1 MKRLFLSLLLLLA
14 ISLSLVACDKKKDK
28 TTTVPT
34 TTTATTTGPTT
45 TTAPQPTSAD
55 LYAEAMAKI
64 AAGEFE
70 EAYELLVSLGDY
82 GDAAAQADR
91 FLWVPVTGQYSDG
104 EESASVTVTLGAD
117 GLPTRFLYVEEDED
131 EVWEDLYE
139 LTWNEDNK
147 LILERNTWDESE
159 STTTYTYDAKGR
171 LATSAYVYNDEYSRT
186 VAYTYDEADRVI
198 CREVNE
204 DGFLSTYEF
213 EYTALGLVSK
223 ETYTNE
229 SGDVQIQTY
238 TYNAAGN
245 VTSETWTDGTKTSTV
260 TYTYDASGERLLEKN
275 DGALHTYT
283 YDAKGQLILVTHE
296 GSKEGT
302 STDAYTYD
310 DEGRVLTEVYTSGDY
325 VDTYVYTY
333 DTHGNMIGCVNTYDE
348 YTDVYTFT
356 YRLIYVPEGLT
367 VEEIEELFYDYMD
380 I

>member
-1 MKRLFLSLLLLLA
+1 MKKLILCLLLILAMTLSLA
-14 ISLSLVACDKKKDK
+14 ACDKKNKKKDK

-34 TTTATTTGPTT
+34 TTTATTT
-45 TTAPQPTSAD
+45 APANSDAVT
-55 LYAEAMAKI
+55 YAEAMAKI

-91 FLWVPVTGQYSDG
+91 FLWVPVTGHYTDG
-104 EESASVTVTLGAD
+104 EEAASVTVTLGAD

-147 LILERNTWDESE
+147 LILERNTWDDSE

-171 LATSAYVYNDEYSRT
+171 LATSARMYNGEYFQT
-186 VAYTYDEADRVI
+186 LTYTYDEQDRLIRRVSS
-198 CREVNE
+198 ES
-204 DGFLSTYEF
+204 GLTFTYEW
-213 EYTALGLVSK
+213 EYNAQGLVSK
-223 ETYTNE
+223 ETYTNG
-229 SGDVQIQTY
+229 SDDVQMQTY

-245 VTSETWTDGTKTSTV
+245 VTSEIWTDGVNTFTV

-283 YDAKGQLILVTHE
+283 YAAKGHPILLTHVDPDK
-296 GSKEGT
+296 GD
-302 STDAYTYD
+302 STETYTYD
-310 DEGRVLTEVYTSGDY
+310 DEGRVLTEVYTSGGY

-333 DTHGNMIGCVNTYDE
+333 DTHGNVIGYVNTYDE

-380 I
+380 V

>member
-1 MKRLFLSLLLLLA
+1 MKKLILCLLLILAMTLSLA
-14 ISLSLVACDKKKDK
+14 ACDKKNKKKDK
-28 TTTVPT
+28 TTTAAPT
-34 TTTATTTGPTT
+34 TTT
-45 TTAPQPTSAD
+45 AD

-91 FLWVPVTGQYSDG
+91 FLWVPVTGHYTDG
-104 EESASVTVTLGAD
+104 EEAASVTVTLGAD

-147 LILERNTWDESE
+147 LILERNAWDDSE

-171 LATSAYVYNDEYSRT
+171 LATSARMYNGEYFQT
-186 VAYTYDEADRVI
+186 LTYTYDEQDRLIRRVSS
-198 CREVNE
+198 ES
-204 DGFLSTYEF
+204 GLTFTYEW
-213 EYTALGLVSK
+213 EYNAQGLVSK
-223 ETYTNE
+223 ETYTNG
-229 SGDVQIQTY
+229 SDDVQIQTY

-245 VTSETWTDGTKTSTV
+245 VTSETWTDGTNTSTV

-283 YDAKGQLILVTHE
+283 YDAKGQLILVTNVDPDK
-296 GSKEGT
+296 GD
-302 STDAYTYD
+302 STETYTYD
-310 DEGRVLTEVYTSGDY
+310 DEGRVLTEVYTSGGY

-333 DTHGNMIGCVNTYDE
+333 DTHGNVIGYVNTYDE

-380 I
+380 V

>member
-1 MKRLFLSLLLLLA
+1 MKRLFFSLMLLLA

-28 TTTVPT
+28 TTTVP
-34 TTTATTTGPTT
+34 ATTTVPTT

-70 EAYELLVSLGDY
+70 EAYDLLVSLGDY
-82 GDAAAQADR
+82 GDAAAQVDR

-104 EESASVTVTLGAD
+104 EESASVTATLGAD
-117 GLPTRFLYVEEDED
+117 GLPTRFLYIDSD
-131 EVWEDLYE
+131 DWEDLYE

-147 LILERNTWDESE
+147 LILERNTWDDGE

-171 LATSAYVYNDEYSRT
+171 LATSAYMYNGEYFQT
-186 VAYTYDEADRVI
+186 LTYTYDEQDRLIRRVSS
-198 CREVNE
+198 ET
-204 DGFLSTYEF
+204 GLTFSYEC
-213 EYTALGLVSK
+213 EYNAQGLVSK
-223 ETYTNE
+223 ETYTNG
-229 SGDVQIQTY
+229 SYDVQMRTY

-245 VTSETWTDGTKTSTV
+245 VTSETWTDGTNTSTV

-283 YDAKGQLILVTHE
+283 YDAKGQLILVTNVDPDK
-296 GSKEGT
+296 GD
-302 STDAYTYD
+302 STETYTYD

-333 DTHGNMIGCVNTYDE
+333 DTHGNIIGYVNTYDE

-380 I
+380 V